1 MIPER
6 EQRVIQQRLA
16 EGLAGRVRIDY
27 FTQKPSPIVIPGRE
41 ECRFCGEVEGA
52 LRDIAAL
59 HEKVSLRIHEFADA
73 PAEASRLGGKR
84 VPCTVIR
91 GQANRALRF
100 YGLPGGMQ
108 FPVLVETL
116 ISASQP
122 GAALDRDVA
131 SKLKK
136 LREPVQISVFVTP
149 VCQYSAPVAAAA
161 FRLALASAHVKAEV
175 VEISEYP
182 ELVQRFGVT
191 ATPTTVI
198 DARTAIRG
206 ALDEAALAAHVVAAA
221 EPHAALRTVDAGPY
235 SPFDGETIERQA
247 AASRPG
253 ATQHSAGPRIYVP
266 GR

>member
-1 MIPER
+1 MAGIGPL
-6 EQRVIQQRLA
+6 RVAISRGALVANARPADPDVIADLRRDAYGHGVAIVAQALA
-16 EGLAGRVRIDY
+16 EAGVRAAVVDDAGR
-27 FTQKPSPIVIPGRE
+27 
-41 ECRFCGEVEGA
+41 
-52 LRDIAAL
+52 AAL
-59 HEKVSLRIHEFADA
+59 AAAGLQATDA
-73 PAEASRLGGKR
+73 APTLDSRTL
-84 VPCTVIR
+84 
-91 GQANRALRF
+91 

-206 ALDEAALAAHVVAAA
+206 ALDEAALAAHVVAGA
-221 EPHAALRTVDAGPY
+221 EPYAALRTVDAGPY

>member
-16 EGLAGRVRIDY
+16 EGLTGRVRIDY

-52 LRDIAAL
+52 LRDIASL
-59 HEKVSLRIHEFADA
+59 HEKISLQIHEFADSQNE
-73 PAEASRLGGKR
+73 AERLGVKR

-100 YGLPGGMQ
+100 YGLPGGTQ
-108 FPVLVETL
+108 FPLLVET
-116 ISASQP
+116 IVMSSQP
-122 GAALDRDVA
+122 GAALDRAIA
-131 SKLKK
+131 SKLKR

-161 FRLALASAHVKAEV
+161 FRLALASAQVKAEV
-175 VEISEYP
+175 VEISEFP

-191 ATPTTVI
+191 ATPTTII
-198 DARTAIRG
+198 DGRMAIRG
-206 ALDEAALAAHVVAAA
+206 TLDEASLAAHVVASS
-221 EPHAALRTVDAGPY
+221 EPSAVLRTVDAGPY
-235 SPFDGETIERQA
+235 TPFDGETIDRQA
-247 AASRPG
+247 AAS
-253 ATQHSAGPRIYVP
+253 QQSAGPRIYVP